1 MIAQHKLP
9 ENKCMLLKK
18 RHILVNVHRTT
29 DEYVIQHHIFYA
41 GVWRPEANSNNWLE
55 NHFYMVILCQ
65 VLNPLSPSHTHTDT
79 NSTNTQMERKRRGG
93 ERWPHYLPF
102 QKKRKD
108 IFHTLL
114 FLRNIT
120 LWFNDWSYL
129 QCPLSDPFDFF
140 WLHLI
145 SHNLKLLFLN
155 YSCK

>member
-1 MIAQHKLP
+1 MYVI
-9 ENKCMLLKK
+9 KK

-41 GVWRPEANSNNWLE
+41 GVWANSNNWLLKITSIWW
-55 NHFYMVILCQ
+55 YYAKCSTPSL
-65 VLNPLSPSHTHTDT
+65 PLAYTHRHTDTNT

-120 LWFNDWSYL
+120 LRFNDWSYL

-140 WLHLI
+140 WLHLT